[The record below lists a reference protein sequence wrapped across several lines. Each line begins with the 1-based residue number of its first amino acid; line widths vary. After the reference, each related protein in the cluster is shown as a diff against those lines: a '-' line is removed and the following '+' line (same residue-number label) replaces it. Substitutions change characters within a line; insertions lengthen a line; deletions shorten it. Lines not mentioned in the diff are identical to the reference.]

1 MIERQGILLLMKSIV
16 AAVAIAILLSSVVSV
31 AHAQAAP
38 ELGKSFELKFGQKA
52 SIDSEKIGI
61 TFANVTEDSRCP
73 SDVVCI
79 QAGQATI
86 RASVEVN
93 GTDAGQ
99 AALTVGPKGKD
110 SATIGQYSV
119 RLVKLDPYPVSKV
132 HTALEDYVATLVV
145 SKASA
150 SSVFVKAR
158 GEFSVIA
165 GWKGDKGT
173 LVTLGR
179 DPQAQWREVIRF
191 VPTDAK
197 CDKPDASN
205 CIDGEITPTCL
216 ACMWQRVHLETSSS
230 KLYLTLQ
237 GQSTKEYSLDIKQIK
252 VKQGSTVTLAEGQRA
267 GPLLVQKIG
276 ADYVSGLNYIEYP
289 VARQEGIPVTL
300 HVGDKVSNGCT
311 VTLSL
316 LEIQGGGSNAVFSK
330 TVNENRPCPL

>member
-1 MIERQGILLLMKSIV
+1 MLKSVV
-16 AAVAIAILLSSVVSV
+16 AAVAIAILFSSVVSM
-31 AHAQAAP
+31 AHAQAAA
-38 ELGKSFELKFGQKA
+38 ELGKPFELKFGQKA

-86 RASVEVN
+86 SVSVEVN
-93 GTDAGQ
+93 GTDTGQ

-110 SATIGQYSV
+110 SATFGQYSV

-132 HTALEDYVATLVV
+132 HTAPEDYVATLIV

-150 SSVFVKAR
+150 SAVFVKAR
-158 GEFSVIA
+158 GEFSIIS

-179 DPQAQWREVIRF
+179 DPQGPWREVIRF
-191 VPTDAK
+191 VPSDAK
-197 CDKPDASN
+197 CVKPDASN
-205 CIDGEITPTCL
+205 CINGQGTGGAPNIHVEV
-216 ACMWQRVHLETSSS
+216 AGS

-237 GQSTKEYSLDIKQIK
+237 EKEYSLDIKQIK
-252 VKQGSTVTLAEGQRA
+252 VKPESTVTLAEGQRD

-276 ADYVSGLNYIEYP
+276 ADYVAGLNYIEYP

-311 VTLSL
+311 VTLAL
-316 LEIQGGGSNAVFSK
+316 LEIQGDSNAVFSK

>member
-1 MIERQGILLLMKSIV
+1 MILKSIV
-16 AAVAIAILLSSVVSV
+16 ATIAIAILFSSVASM

-38 ELGKSFELKFGQKA
+38 ELGKPFELKFGQKA

-86 RASVEVN
+86 MVSVEVD
-93 GTDAGQ
+93 GTGSGQ
-99 AALTVGPKGKD
+99 QTLTVGPKGKD
-110 SATIGQYSV
+110 SAMFGQYSV
-119 RLVKLDPYPVSKV
+119 KLVKLDPYPVSKV
-132 HTALEDYVATLVV
+132 HTPPEDYVATLVV
-145 SKASA
+145 SKAST

-158 GEFSVIA
+158 SEFSVIA

-179 DPQAQWREVIRF
+179 DPHGQWREVIRF
-191 VPTDAK
+191 VPYDSK
-197 CDKPDASN
+197 CNKPDASN
-205 CIDGEITPTCL
+205 CIDGHGTGGAPDIHVEVTNG
-216 ACMWQRVHLETSSS
+216 

-237 GQSTKEYSLDIKQIK
+237 DRQYLLDIKQIK
-252 VKQGSTVTLAEGQRA
+252 VKPESIVTLAEGQRN

-300 HVGDKVSNGCT
+300 HVGDKASNGCT
-311 VTLSL
+311 VTLVL
-316 LEIQGGGSNAVFSK
+316 LKIQANGTNAVFSK